1 MHLPAIIS
9 KLLLLPII
17 VAVVA
22 SPLASPKSHKPDDP
36 PPRWNVVKHEKGPFP
51 PPRLPTVKH
60 EKGPFPPP
68 PPPSWT
74 MVKHGKG
81 PFPKSAVHP
90 DDPSW
95 CKFVHGY
102 DKGWVSVYSRDW
114 GRESQL
120 RVFQYFLEE
129 GKSTVRISEPHRN
142 TRTLESP
149 RANLSFW
156 VTCITQHLRVQQE
169 PWCLR
174 AHYIHAQASTPSQ
187 KGCSLTSN
195 TVLQSAKSTY

>member
-22 SPLASPKSHKPDDP
+22 SPLASPDSHKPDDP
-36 PPRWNVVKHEKGPFP
+36 PPRW
-51 PPRLPTVKH
+51 TMVKH

-114 GRESQL
+114 GRETQL
-120 RVFQYFLEE
+120 QVFQYFLEE

-142 TRTLESP
+142 TRTLGP
-149 RANLSFW
+149 IFPFGLL
-156 VTCITQHLRVQQE
+156 V
-169 PWCLR
+169 
-174 AHYIHAQASTPSQ
+174 
-187 KGCSLTSN
+187 
-195 TVLQSAKSTY
+195 